1 MKADSALHNDVV
13 SELTWEPSIRDED
26 VAVAVKDGVVTLAGT
41 VDTFAQRYAAER
53 AAARVKG
60 VRAIA
65 NELMVKLSRTTE
77 RSDSEIAHSALNAL
91 KLDIEVPDPRIQ
103 VKVANGWITLT
114 GNVDWNYQRLAAE
127 RAVRYLTGVKGIVN
141 SITMA
146 PTPTRSDVRGH
157 IEAALKRQAEIDAS
171 HVSVEIDGHTVTL
184 RGKVRSLAEKNDA
197 ASAAWAASGVTSV
210 VNHIEVDPPV
220 FAVL

>member
-1 MKADSALHNDVV
+1 MKADSALQQDVV

-41 VDTFAQRYAAER
+41 VDTYAQRYAAER

-77 RSDSEIAHSALNAL
+77 RSDSEIAHAALNAL
-91 KLDIEVPDPRIQ
+91 KVDIEVPDPRIRL
-103 VKVANGWITLT
+103 KVANGWITLN
-114 GNVDWNYQRLAAE
+114 GDLDWNYQRLAAE

-141 SITMA
+141 SITLAPA
-146 PTPTRSDVRGH
+146 PTRADVRDH
-157 IEAALKRQAEIDAS
+157 IEAALTRQAEIDAS
-171 HVSVEIDGHTVTL
+171 HVMVDIDGHTITL

>member
-1 MKADSALHNDVV
+1 MKADSALQHDVV

-26 VAVAVKDGVVTLAGT
+26 IAIAVKDGVVTLAGT
-41 VDTFAQRYAAER
+41 VDTYAQRYAAER

-65 NELMVKLSRTTE
+65 NELMVKLSSITE
-77 RSDSEIAHSALNAL
+77 RSDSEIAHSALNAF
-91 KLDIEVPDPRIQ
+91 KMDVEVPDSRIK
-103 VKVANGWITLT
+103 VKVAKGWITLT
-114 GNVDWNYQRLAAE
+114 GDVDWNYQRLAAE

-141 SITMA
+141 SITLAPA
-146 PTPTRSDVRGH
+146 PTRADVRGH
-157 IEAALKRQAEIDAS
+157 VEAALKRQAEIDAS
-171 HVSVEIDGHTVTL
+171 HVMVEINGHTVTL
-184 RGKVRSLAEKNDA
+184 RGRVQSLAEKNDA

-210 VNHIEVDPPV
+210 VNHIEVAPPV